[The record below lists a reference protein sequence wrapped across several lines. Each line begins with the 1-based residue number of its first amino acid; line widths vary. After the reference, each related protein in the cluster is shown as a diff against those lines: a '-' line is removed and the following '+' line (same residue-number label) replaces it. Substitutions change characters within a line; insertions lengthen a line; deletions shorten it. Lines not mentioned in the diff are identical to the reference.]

1 MVMKYKDILLYYF
14 IAITVLIS
22 VVEQEVIA
30 GPLCTEYRIRSNTV
44 NRIADD
50 FVSGDALLQG
60 HIRHAQFDIEQ
71 RPLPKLSVIETK
83 RAWAKFIIPK
93 IEWLEPN
100 ILFYTIYNQRL
111 ASRDSEVINLPFNA
125 FWCIA
130 TRGDVILLSDDITH
144 HYTRIASI
152 DRAGQTVDMID
163 RWPDILQ
170 SFVEFSP
177 KTIKAQSGNEAGRIL
192 VRFSRSNFEKLFIAS
207 ITLDTADLPNRL
219 EKLLPS
225 ELWTPELYIAL
236 GRTLLY
242 ASQDKT
248 FPFPAAQ
255 LLIDGVRAA
264 GRADKQELVK
274 DTIPTLFTALVLAH
288 FAAIAEGNKEIAK
301 RALQYISDVNTRYG
315 NEPIKRMDAEDAL
328 RISVVATNTHNWE
341 DATVFLEQ
349 AITKNPNDYRVFL
362 QKAILARDILSS
374 KETMKNLKLVAPL
387 KGPAEAITFAKNAL
401 QDVEK
406 TLLLIEKRKY
416 LFDQRLMKRKQKRG
430 IYWELG
436 WAAEQVDEAGRDVLK
451 KHKEDALNLLKGLR
465 HDLSELETDVL
476 PTQQQ

>member
-1 MVMKYKDILLYYF
+1 MVMKNKDILLYCF
-14 IAITVLIS
+14 IAITVLIGF
-22 VVEQEVIA
+22 VAQEAIA
-30 GPLCTEYRIRSNTV
+30 DPLCKEYRIRSNTV

-50 FVSGDALLQG
+50 FVSGNALFQG
-60 HIRHAQFDIEQ
+60 NLAHAQFDIEE
-71 RPLPKLSVIETK
+71 RPVPKLSVIEMK
-83 RAWAKFIIPK
+83 RAWAKFVIPE

-125 FWCIA
+125 YWCIA
-130 TRGDVILLSDDITH
+130 TRGDVILLSDGITH
-144 HYTRIASI
+144 HYTRVASI

-177 KTIKAQSGNEAGRIL
+177 KTIKAQSGKEAGRTL
-192 VRFSRSNFEKLFIAS
+192 VRFSRSDFEKLFIAA

-242 ASQDKT
+242 AGQDKM

-255 LLIDGVRAA
+255 LFIDGVRAA
-264 GRADKQELVK
+264 GRADKQDLVK
-274 DTIPTLFTALVLAH
+274 DSIPALFTALVLAH
-288 FAAIAEGNKEIAK
+288 FTAIAEGNEEIAK

-341 DATVFLEQ
+341 DATLFLEQ
-349 AITKNPNDYRVFL
+349 AIAKNPNDYRVFL
-362 QKAILARDILSS
+362 QRAILACDILSS

-387 KGPAEAITFAKNAL
+387 TGPGEAVTFTKNAL

-406 TLLLIEKRKY
+406 ALLLIEKRKY
-416 LFDQRLMKRKQKRG
+416 LLDQRLMERKQGRG

-436 WAAEQVDEAGRDVLK
+436 WAAEQVDGAERDALK
-451 KHKEDALNLLKGLR
+451 KHKEDALNLLKDLH
-465 HDLSELETDVL
+465 HDLSELETVVL